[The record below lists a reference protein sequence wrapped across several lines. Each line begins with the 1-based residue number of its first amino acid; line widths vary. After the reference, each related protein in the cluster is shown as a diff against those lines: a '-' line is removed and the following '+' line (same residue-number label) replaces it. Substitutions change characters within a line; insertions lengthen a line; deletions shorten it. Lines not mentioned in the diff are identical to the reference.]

1 LAQRIVELVE
11 KLRFPDNESIFIDF
25 TGTFMA
31 HHEHDILRAGNKLK
45 ISLFVSLV
53 ILVAEITGGL
63 LSNSLA
69 LLSDAGHVFADIIAL
84 GLSWYGVRQSLR
96 PADSR
101 MTFGYHRIGVIVA
114 IVNASVI
121 FMIAAVILYEA
132 YLRFDQ
138 PPEVKGT
145 LMTVV
150 AVIGLAANLF
160 VTLWLRKEQ
169 KTNIN
174 IRSAFWHTLGD
185 TLASVGVIAGGILI
199 MLTGV
204 LWIDPLVSVLISLV
218 ILYAAWSIFR
228 EALRVILEASPKD
241 VDVMDMI
248 RTLKQIPG
256 VKDVHDVH
264 VWSITPELR
273 AMNGHVL
280 IEDIPTS
287 RAEDIRTQ
295 IEQVVRER
303 YRVGHTT
310 IQMECQQCRDGEAFC
325 KLDEIS
331 HDEHKII

>member
-1 LAQRIVELVE
+1 M
-11 KLRFPDNESIFIDF
+11 S
-25 TGTFMA
+25 
-31 HHEHDILRAGNKLK
+31 HHEHDTLRAGNKLK
-45 ISLFVSLV
+45 ISLLVSLI
-53 ILVAEITGGL
+53 ILVAEIIGGL

-96 PADSR
+96 PANSR

-121 FMIAAVILYEA
+121 FMIAAIIIYEA
-132 YLRFDQ
+132 YLRFGQ
-138 PPEVKGT
+138 PPEIRGT
-145 LMTVV
+145 LMTIV
-150 AVIGLAANLF
+150 AVIGLAANVF
-160 VTLWLRKEQ
+160 VAFWLRKEQ

-174 IRSAFWHTLGD
+174 IRSAFWHTMGD
-185 TLASVGVIAGGILI
+185 TLASVGVIVGGILI
-199 MLTGV
+199 LFTGA

-228 EALRVILEASPKD
+228 EGLRVILEATPKD
-241 VDVMDMI
+241 VDVLAMI
-248 RTLKQIPG
+248 HSLKQVPG
-256 VKDVHDVH
+256 VIDVHDVH

-280 IEDIPTS
+280 VGDIPAS
-287 RAEDIRTQ
+287 QAEDIRAR
-295 IEQVVRER
+295 IERVVREQ

-310 IQMECQQCRDGEAFC
+310 IQLESQQCRDGEAFC

-331 HDEHKII
+331 HDQH

>member
-1 LAQRIVELVE
+1 MAN
-11 KLRFPDNESIFIDF
+11 NERD
-25 TGTFMA
+25 T
-31 HHEHDILRAGNKLK
+31 LRAGNKLK
-45 ISLFVSLV
+45 ISLFISLV
-53 ILVAEITGGL
+53 ILVAEIAGGL

-69 LLSDAGHVFADIIAL
+69 LLSDAGHVFADIVAL

-114 IVNASVI
+114 IVNASAI
-121 FMIAAVILYEA
+121 FIIAAIILYEA
-132 YLRFDQ
+132 YLRFQ
-138 PPEVKGT
+138 QSPEVRGM

-150 AVIGLAANLF
+150 AVVGLAANVF
-160 VTLWLRKEQ
+160 VTLWLRREQ

-174 IRSAFWHTLGD
+174 IRSVFWHTMGD

-199 MLTGV
+199 MFTGV

-228 EALRVILEASPKD
+228 EGFRVILEATPRD
-241 VDVMDMI
+241 VDVMAMI
-248 RTLKQIPG
+248 QTLKQIPG

-287 RAEDIRTQ
+287 QAEDIRTQ
-295 IEQVVRER
+295 IEQVIREQ
-303 YRVGHTT
+303 YRIGHTT

-325 KLDEIS
+325 KLNETS
-331 HDEHKII
+331 QGEQK